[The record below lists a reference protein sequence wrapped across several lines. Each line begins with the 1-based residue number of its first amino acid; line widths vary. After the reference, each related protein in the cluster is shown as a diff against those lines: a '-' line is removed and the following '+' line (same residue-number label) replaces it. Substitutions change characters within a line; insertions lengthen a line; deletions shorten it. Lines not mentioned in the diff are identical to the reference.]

1 MTVSAV
7 LQWVNTRMLPAA
19 LGSLLI
25 MGQAL
30 AAITVESVDPVAVK
44 VWNRTIVELRAK
56 IGEASPEERAADIGE
71 RIEQIPYSALTDEV
85 RAVPATLAHLRGMQ
99 IWVGKRNI
107 LGLLPE
113 DLDPELGQSLEQVA
127 NQAAYNLREMLAARA
142 EQLRIPVLVR
152 GIGFSA
158 AATALF
164 AFVLWGVVK
173 LRAFALRR
181 LVNMRKGKEMAIF
194 DVNIRPIFVAVERA
208 MVRMTALA
216 LGAVAAYVWVTF
228 VLVQFPY
235 SEPWGKHLGGY
246 LIGLLVDLGE
256 GMLGAVPGLFTV
268 LVIFLFTR
276 LVTRGIAGL
285 FYGVES
291 GQISFAGLEPQAA
304 KATRRLIT
312 LVIWI
317 FAVTVAYPHIPGSD
331 TAAFKGISVL
341 LGVMISLGSAGFINQ
356 LMSNLVI
363 VYSRALEP
371 GDYVRIGET
380 EGVVSHVG
388 ALSTKVITRQ
398 REEVTIPNAVMTGST
413 MTNYTRLAAEE
424 GSMASTMLS
433 IGYDTPWRQVHALLQ
448 LAADRTRGLKKEPR
462 PTILQRSLSDFY
474 VEYQLLVPLEN
485 PQERVPVLS
494 ELHANILDAFNEHDV
509 QIMSPHFE
517 RQPAEKVTVPRGHWH
532 RAPASETSETMAADQ
547 PSE

>member
-1 MTVSAV
+1 MAC
-7 LQWVNTRMLPAA
+7 
-19 LGSLLI
+19 GH
-25 MGQAL
+25 AL
-30 AAITVESVDPVAVK
+30 ATIPVEPADPFMVE
-44 VWNRTIVELRAK
+44 VWNRPIVELRAK
-56 IGEASPEERAADIGE
+56 IGDSSPEERAADIKE
-71 RIEQIPYSALTDEV
+71 RIEQIPYSALADEV
-85 RAVPATLAHLRGMQ
+85 KAIPATLADLKGMQ
-99 IWVGKRNI
+99 VWVGKRNI

-113 DLDPELGQSLEQVA
+113 DLDPELGQSVEQVA

-158 AATALF
+158 AATAT
-164 AFVLWGVVK
+164 FVFILWIIVK
-173 LRAFALRR
+173 LRTLALQR
-181 LVNMRKGKEMAIF
+181 LVNLRKGKEVAIF
-194 DVNIRPIFVAVERA
+194 DVNIRPVFIAVERA
-208 MVRMTALA
+208 MVRMTALV
-216 LGAVAAYVWVTF
+216 LSAVAAYLWVTF

-235 SEPWGKHLGGY
+235 SEPWGRHLGDY
-246 LIGLLVDLGE
+246 LTGLLADFSE
-256 GMLGAVPGLFTV
+256 GILDAIPGLFTV

-291 GQISFAGLEPQAA
+291 GNVSFAGLEPQAA

-317 FAVTVAYPHIPGSD
+317 FAITVAYPHIPGSD

-341 LGVMISLGSAGFINQ
+341 LGVMISLGSAGFVNQ
-356 LMSNLVI
+356 IMSNLVI

-380 EGVVSHVG
+380 EGIVSHVG

-413 MTNYTRLAAEE
+413 MTNYSRLAGEQGAV
-424 GSMASTMLS
+424 ASTVLT

-448 LAADRTRGLKKEPR
+448 LAAERTQGVKKDPR
-462 PTILQRSLSDFY
+462 PTVLQRSLSDFY
-474 VEYQLLVPLEN
+474 VEYQLLVPLEQ
-485 PQERVPVLS
+485 PQDRILVLS

-517 RQPAEKVTVPRGHWH
+517 RQPPEKVTVPRGEWH
-532 RAPASETSETMAADQ
+532 RAPAPEVPETVAADRL
-547 PSE
+547 PGS